1 MSGSTDSRNPLYM
14 NKITGLTQLE
24 GGQGYSDMNAGSMFD
39 MGANPYQQGSVGTE
53 SGAIMSNENL
63 MKPALTPNI
72 DFSKKS
78 MAAQA
83 PAAPTASSQVLNA
96 GTGAAM
102 AFGAPPVAAAAL
114 ALQTLKGIADAKAA
128 QARAKYEAKLAAA
141 NATQNANT
149 NLASLGKGM
158 TV

>member
-1 MSGSTDSRNPLYM
+1 MPMEGRNPAYM
-14 NKITGLTQLE
+14 NKIGNLNLLE

-39 MGANPYQQGSVGTE
+39 MGANPYQQGPVGTE
-53 SGAIMSNENL
+53 SGAIMSNEAL
-63 MKPALTPNI
+63 LKPALTPSV
-72 DFSKKS
+72 DLSKKS

-128 QARAKYEAKLAAA
+128 QARQKYEAEVAKA
-141 NATQNANT
+141 NSRQNAYQ
-149 NLASLGKGM
+149 NLANIGKSM
-158 TV
+158 AV